1 MAKILEFSEIDNLFL
16 KYKDASKQDNTEKYL
31 EKLKND
37 IVTALWNNLRTKK
50 KIAETLME
58 NADVMVKTTAYCIK
72 KYSEYDDYNGF
83 SAYTTKAIKNKLTTS
98 SIDSDFQDSTGGMH
112 VSDNYKENQSKLKR
126 LYKSFVALRKN
137 NTSENEL
144 NNSFV
149 EYASKYLEID
159 KSIVVDFLYSKKASG
174 MEINNSEDSSYDITD
189 VFGGSNTYSPAQIYE
204 QSETNNEILSKI
216 NDEWNKQKEDA
227 KQLMSELLTIFVI
240 EALSKKFIS
249 LEYTSL
255 EPYSFINRKMLKIY
269 YFNHD
274 EEIPSQQAI
283 GEKYGLTK
291 SGVSKKIS
299 RFFEKIIK

>member
-50 KIAETLME
+50 KIAEALME
-58 NADVMVKTTAYCIK
+58 NADVMVKITAYCIK
-72 KYSEYDDYNGF
+72 KYSEYDNYNGF

-112 VSDNYKENQSKLKR
+112 VSDNYKEKQSKLKR

-159 KSIVVDFLYSKKASG
+159 KSIVVDFLYPKKASG

-189 VFGGSNTYSPAQIYE
+189 IFGGSNTYSPAQIYE

-216 NDEWNKQKEDA
+216 NDEWNKQKEDS
-227 KQLMSELLTIFVI
+227 KQLMSELLTLFVI
-240 EALSKKFIS
+240 EALSKKFIC

-291 SGVSKKIS
+291 SGVSKKVS

>member
-16 KYKDASKQDNTEKYL
+16 KYKDASKRDNTEKYL

-112 VSDNYKENQSKLKR
+112 VSDNYKETQSKLKR

-137 NTSENEL
+137 NSSEKEFNK
-144 NNSFV
+144 SFV

-159 KSIVVDFLYSKKASG
+159 KYIVVDFLYPKKVAG
-174 MEINNSEDSSYDITD
+174 MEKSSSEDSSYDITD
-189 VFGGSNTYSPAQIYE
+189 IFGGSNTYSPVQIYE
-204 QSETNNEILSKI
+204 QIEANSEIFTRI
-216 NDEWNKQKEDA
+216 NDEWNKQREDA
-227 KQLMSELLTIFVI
+227 KQLMSELLTLFVI

-249 LEYTSL
+249 LEYASL

-274 EEIPSQQAI
+274 EEIPSQQSI
-283 GEKYGLTK
+283 GKKYGLSK
-291 SGVSKKIS
+291 SGVSKKVS
-299 RFFEKIIK
+299 RFFEKIIE

>member
-50 KIAETLME
+50 KIAEALME

-159 KSIVVDFLYSKKASG
+159 KSIVVDFLYPKKASG

-189 VFGGSNTYSPAQIYE
+189 IFGGSNTYSPAQIYE

-216 NDEWNKQKEDA
+216 NDEWNKQKEDS
-227 KQLMSELLTIFVI
+227 KQLMSELLTLFVI
-240 EALSKKFIS
+240 EALSKKFIC

-255 EPYSFINRKMLKIY
+255 KPYSFINRKMLKIY

-291 SGVSKKIS
+291 SGVSKKVS

>member
-50 KIAETLME
+50 KIAEALME

-159 KSIVVDFLYSKKASG
+159 KSIVVDFLYPKKASG

-189 VFGGSNTYSPAQIYE
+189 VFGSSNTYSPAQIYE

-216 NDEWNKQKEDA
+216 NDEWNKQKEDS
-227 KQLMSELLTIFVI
+227 KQLMSELLTLFVI
-240 EALSKKFIS
+240 EALSKKFIC
-249 LEYTSL
+249 LEYISL

-269 YFNHD
+269 YFKHD

-291 SGVSKKIS
+291 SGVSKKVS

>member
-50 KIAETLME
+50 KIAEALME
-58 NADVMVKTTAYCIK
+58 NADVMVKITAYCIK

-159 KSIVVDFLYSKKASG
+159 KSIVVDFLYPKKASG

-189 VFGGSNTYSPAQIYE
+189 IFGGSNTYSPAQIYE

-216 NDEWNKQKEDA
+216 NDEWNKQKEDS
-227 KQLMSELLTIFVI
+227 KQLMSELLTLFVI
-240 EALSKKFIS
+240 EALSKKFIC

-291 SGVSKKIS
+291 SGVSKKVS